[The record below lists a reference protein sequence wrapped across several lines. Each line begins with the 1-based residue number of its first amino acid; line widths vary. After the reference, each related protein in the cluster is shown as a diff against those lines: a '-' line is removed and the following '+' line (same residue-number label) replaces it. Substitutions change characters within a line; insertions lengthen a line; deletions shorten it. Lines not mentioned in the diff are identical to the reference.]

1 MATASACRSCAS
13 MCWRT
18 TAMSSWCRARA
29 ARISVL
35 SCRMKARIS
44 PMKTKVLPLLLSLL
58 LAACATPPPEAPTT
72 TVKLVAAV
80 GGMDDL
86 LAYHQSLR
94 RLSQQELG
102 RELQALNARQGGAML
117 AMQKAM
123 VLGLTRDANDL
134 ARAQAQLG
142 TVLNANDSD
151 AVALKP
157 LAQLLV
163 SNYAEMRRLSESAD
177 KASQQSRENQ
187 RRLDQLSEKLEA
199 LKNIERTLPGQAR

>member
-1 MATASACRSCAS
+1 M
-13 MCWRT
+13 
-18 TAMSSWCRARA
+18 
-29 ARISVL
+29 
-35 SCRMKARIS
+35 
-44 PMKTKVLPLLLSLL
+44 MKTQRVLLAPLLLCVL
-58 LAACATPPPEAPTT
+58 LAACTTPPPEAPTT
-72 TVKLVAAV
+72 TVKLVTTV

-86 LAYHQSLR
+86 LVYHQSLR

-117 AMQKAM
+117 AMQKAL
-123 VLGLTRDANDL
+123 VLGLTRDSNDL
-134 ARAQAQLG
+134 ARAQVQLG

-177 KASQQSRENQ
+177 KASQQSKDTQ
-187 RRLDQLSEKLEA
+187 RKLDQLSEKLEA
-199 LKNIERTLPGQAR
+199 LKTIERTLPGQAK

>member
-1 MATASACRSCAS
+1 
-13 MCWRT
+13 
-18 TAMSSWCRARA
+18 
-29 ARISVL
+29 
-35 SCRMKARIS
+35 MKARIS

-58 LAACATPPPEAPTT
+58 LAACATSSPEAPTT
-72 TVKLVAAV
+72 TVKLVTTV

-117 AMQKAM
+117 AMQKAL
-123 VLGLTRDANDL
+123 VLGLTRDSNDL
-134 ARAQAQLG
+134 ARAQVQLG

-177 KASQQSRENQ
+177 KASQQSKDTQ
-187 RRLDQLSEKLEA
+187 RKLDQLSEKLEA
-199 LKNIERTLPGQAR
+199 LKTIERTLPGQAK

>member
-1 MATASACRSCAS
+1 
-13 MCWRT
+13 
-18 TAMSSWCRARA
+18 
-29 ARISVL
+29 
-35 SCRMKARIS
+35 
-44 PMKTKVLPLLLSLL
+44 MKTKILPLLLSLL
-58 LAACATPPPEAPTT
+58 LAACATPPPEAPTA
-72 TVKLVAAV
+72 TVKLVTTV

-117 AMQKAM
+117 AMQKAL
-123 VLGLTRDANDL
+123 VLGLTRDSTDL
-134 ARAQAQLG
+134 ARAQVQLG

-177 KASQQSRENQ
+177 KANQQSKDNQ
-187 RRLDQLSEKLEA
+187 RKLDQLSEKLEA
-199 LKNIERTLPGQAR
+199 LKNIERTLPGQAK

>member
-1 MATASACRSCAS
+1 
-13 MCWRT
+13 
-18 TAMSSWCRARA
+18 
-29 ARISVL
+29 
-35 SCRMKARIS
+35 
-44 PMKTKVLPLLLSLL
+44 MKTKIFPLFLSLL

-102 RELQALNARQGGAML
+102 RELQALNARPGGAML

-142 TVLNANDSD
+142 TVLNATDASDS
-151 AVALKP
+151 AAAALKP

-163 SNYAEMRRLSESAD
+163 SNYAEMRRLSDSAE
-177 KASQQSRENQ
+177 KANQQSRENQ